1 MKSFA
6 KFAVVGVSSIVL
18 FKLFATILLPMFG
31 LLFGLLAITVKL
43 ALMAAVAFFIY
54 EMVRKR
60 RNGASDVEVG
70 P

>member
-31 LLFGLLAITVKL
+31 LLFGLLAMTVKL
-43 ALMAAVAFFIY
+43 ALIAAIAFFIY
-54 EMVRKR
+54 EMMRKR
-60 RNGASDVEVG
+60 RNGVPDVEVG